1 MPEID
6 KQTFDREFEKLYNTY
21 YGFLVKYLSGIVHD
35 FDLAEDIAH
44 DVFVRMY
51 KNKKLPMLDES
62 RCKSYMIRSVKNMA
76 IDYLRKQKRDEM
88 NIRKNIPIWDG
99 EINQLFDVE
108 RIVVEGCVL
117 STVSDVLS
125 SFPERKSRIF
135 RENIIENKSHAEV
148 SLNEGLSRYKIK
160 KIETEIYQE
169 LKNKLKE
176 YLK

>member
-1 MPEID
+1 
-6 KQTFDREFEKLYNTY
+6 
-21 YGFLVKYLSGIVHD
+21 
-35 FDLAEDIAH
+35 
-44 DVFVRMY
+44 
-51 KNKKLPMLDES
+51 
-62 RCKSYMIRSVKNMA
+62 MIRSVKNMA